1 MENRTQVTVSLRTH
15 KFPTHCARCN
25 GGGVLTSRKIGFD
38 KQKVKDPPKSAEYI
52 LPEIPFCQRCATR
65 QSRIVGL
72 GGVMIGL
79 GLFGGIA
86 IGAWLNLGRWIS
98 TGIAVILL
106 APGVLLTDYR
116 DKTVQISAF
125 TSDTIT
131 FSFKRADYANQF
143 MKINKVHADAESR
156 LPG

>member
-1 MENRTQVTVSLRTH
+1 MENRIQVTVPLRAH
-15 KFPTHCARCN
+15 KFPTHCARCY
-25 GGGVLTSRKIGFD
+25 GGGALTSRKIGFD

-52 LPEIPFCQRCATR
+52 LPQIPFCQRCAAWQT
-65 QSRIVGL
+65 RIVVL
-72 GGVMIGL
+72 GGVLIGV

-86 IGAWLNLGRWIS
+86 IAARLGLGRWLS
-98 TGIAVILL
+98 GGLAVILL

-131 FSFKRADYANQF
+131 FSFKRTDYANQF
-143 MKINKVHADAESR
+143 MKINKVHADPAQ
-156 LPG
+156 LPSK